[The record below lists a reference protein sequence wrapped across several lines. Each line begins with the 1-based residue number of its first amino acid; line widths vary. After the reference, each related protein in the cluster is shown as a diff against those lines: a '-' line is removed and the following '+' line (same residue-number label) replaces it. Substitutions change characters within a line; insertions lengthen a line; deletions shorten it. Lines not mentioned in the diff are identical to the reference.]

1 MSTVGEPFVDTLPTS
16 PVGADNI
23 PNLPEDATPEQK
35 DQHWFKYHYQGD
47 KMPQLTV
54 RAVVMGGILGMLMA
68 ASNLYTTL
76 AIGWGFG
83 VAITACV
90 MSFVIWNGMRALS
103 GGRLSPMSILENNCM
118 QSTASAAGYSTGST
132 IATLFGAL
140 LLLPGIPAGKTAA
153 DGKTFRISP

>member
-1 MSTVGEPFVDTLPTS
+1 MAGPAVPPADSNDAALMPEGVPPLP
-16 PVGADNI
+16 A
-23 PNLPEDATPEQK
+23 DATPEQK
-35 DQHWFKYHYQGD
+35 DAHWFKYVYAGD

-90 MSFVIWNGMRALS
+90 MSFVIWNAFRALTA
-103 GGRLSPMSILENNCM
+103 GRLGQMSLLENNCM
-118 QSTASAAGYSTGST
+118 QSTASAAGYSTG
-132 IATLFGAL
+132 
-140 LLLPGIPAGKTAA
+140 
-153 DGKTFRISP
+153 

>member
-1 MSTVGEPFVDTLPTS
+1 MSTLTEPTTVPIDHS
-16 PVGADNI
+16 PLDLSTI
-23 PNLPEDATPEQK
+23 PPLPEDATPEQK
-35 DQHWFKYHYQGD
+35 DEHWYRYYYQGD

-90 MSFVIWNGMRALS
+90 MSFVIWNGLRALS
-103 GGRLSPMSILENNCM
+103 GGSLSQMSILE
-118 QSTASAAGYSTGST
+118 
-132 IATLFGAL
+132 
-140 LLLPGIPAGKTAA
+140 
-153 DGKTFRISP
+153 